1 MGFFGVIYSQKVR
14 EKMVLQNGMKNF
26 FKKLPK
32 RPLCVN
38 INVPKK
44 K

>member
-1 MGFFGVIYSQKVR
+1 
-14 EKMVLQNGMKNF
+14 MVLQNGMKIF

-44 K
+44 KMTLGYIVDM